1 MRNLLILLIFFVI
14 LLGSSFVLLRHQSIA
29 PEDMVAGQSK
39 LGEVAI
45 GGPFEL
51 VDGKGNIVTDA
62 SFRGRWMLVFF
73 GFTSCPDICPTTL
86 ASLTQALNE
95 LGDDAK
101 KIVPIFITIDPAR
114 DNGSVMASYVS
125 HFHPQIVGL
134 TGSPAQIERAALAY
148 KIYYA
153 KAPGGDDKNYMMD
166 HSGYIYL
173 MSPQGIYV
181 RHFSHQASGDEIASA
196 IRGYLN

>member
-1 MRNLLILLIFFVI
+1 MRNLLILLIFFII
-14 LLGSSFVLLRHQSIA
+14 LLGSSFVLLRHQSVA
-29 PEDMVAGQSK
+29 PEDLAASQTK
-39 LGEVAI
+39 LGEISI

-51 VDGKGNIVTDA
+51 VDGQGNIITEA

-86 ASLTQALNE
+86 ANVTQALDE
-95 LGDDAK
+95 LGSDAR
-101 KIVPIFITIDPAR
+101 KIVPLFITIDPVR
-114 DNGSVMASYVS
+114 DTSKAMADYVS

-134 TGSPAQIERAALAY
+134 TGSAAQIAQAASAY
-148 KIYYA
+148 KVYYA
-153 KAPGGDDKNYMMD
+153 KAPNSGENYMMD

-173 MSPQGIYV
+173 MSPQGMYV